1 MIELLFENISGT
13 IQLTNED
20 KSILKEYFLPKKL
33 RKKQYFLQEGNVAFH
48 TAWVAK
54 GCMRT
59 FSVNKNGI
67 EQTMQL
73 AIEGWWST
81 DMFSFLTGE
90 PAMYNIEAV
99 EDCELLVIDK
109 VGREKVFE
117 RVPGFERLMR
127 ILIEKNLVANQQRLN
142 ALMGQNADER
152 YISFIK
158 KYPQIVQ
165 RVPQHMIASY
175 LGITPET
182 LSRIRKQLSE

>member
-1 MIELLFENISGT
+1 MIELLFEDISKT
-13 IQLTNED
+13 IHLSEED
-20 KSILKEYFLPKKL
+20 KNTLKEFFTVKKL

-54 GCMRT
+54 GCLRT
-59 FSVNKNGI
+59 YSVNKNGI

-73 AIEGWWST
+73 AIEGWWAT
-81 DMFSFLTGE
+81 DIFSFLTGE
-90 PAMYNIEAV
+90 PALYNIEAI
-99 EDCELLVIDK
+99 EDCDLLIIDK

-117 RVPGFERLMR
+117 KVPGFERLMR

-152 YISFIK
+152 YTAFIK
-158 KYPQIVQ
+158 KYPKIVQ

-182 LSRIRKQLSE
+182 LSRIRKQLS

>member
-73 AIEGWWST
+73 AIEGWWAT
-81 DMFSFLTGE
+81 DMYSFLTGE

>member
-13 IQLTNED
+13 IQLTDED

-73 AIEGWWST
+73 AIEGWWAT
-81 DMFSFLTGE
+81 DMYSFLTGE